1 MRTGV
6 GFWRW
11 SANLTKRG
19 AHGHVSKLS
28 KLGCLVAVVAGCL
41 LAGAAAAQTPSTETT
56 VSSVML
62 SITPLVTSTAIS
74 PTVQLNTSPNTSP
87 ISLPPTPFIT
97 LTNAGESRNIA
108 LQAQWWLDERGQS
121 QIDDVAGLPG
131 AAQAAR
137 FSAIREEKV
146 YALDKSQRLWVRI
159 DLMRPPQMPADWVLA
174 VPLPLIDGVTLYQRN
189 PVDGAWLSQS
199 AGDKIAVSQWAMKG
213 RYPHFRLDL
222 SPGLTTFFIQIQGST
237 PMTIPLILAQESVHE
252 EGEQISYLGLG
263 MVMGSLL
270 LLVAVC
276 FAMGY
281 TYRDRLYFVYGL
293 YACLMVLAVGAYTGL
308 AAQLLWNDS
317 PVWADASQ
325 GSLAF
330 FAAAAALAFVNKL
343 LSVRSYSRAWHRY
356 LSGLA
361 VLGPLL
367 GLVYVLVERPAG
379 VKMLAVYMLAASGSG
394 LWVAWRS
401 WRRGDGVG
409 LWVLAAY
416 VPLVVMVLLAI
427 GRALGWFPV
436 SWLVQYGVLVSM
448 VTEVPLL
455 MVALNLRSRERHTT
469 QTRAMAM
476 ATQDALTGLLAGH
489 IFKDRTLQAVR
500 VAQRHGSHTAAVLV
514 RLVNYKDIATIH
526 GAAVAEQSVLR
537 SVIKLRRVLRD
548 ADTAGRVDQA
558 VFGLLL
564 EGVATRD
571 DVTQLCARLIALG
584 LMPLK
589 GLKPEVTLQ
598 FQFAAVLLREH
609 SGPGE
614 ELLTLLS
621 EKMSSMSP
629 RTRRPIR
636 FLQPID
642 TAALPLDDH
651 PMSELPP
658 EAELHSAAS
667 SFAGSGTSSG
677 ISTR

>member
-6 GFWRW
+6 GFWCY
-11 SANLTKRG
+11 SVNLAKRG
-19 AHGHVSKLS
+19 A
-28 KLGCLVAVVAGCL
+28 LGRLGGLVAAVAIYL
-41 LAGAAAAQTPSTETT
+41 LAGLAAAQAPSTEPLASAVALSMTQT
-56 VSSVML
+56 VAPPVAL
-62 SITPLVTSTAIS
+62 
-74 PTVQLNTSPNTSP
+74 P
-87 ISLPPTPFIT
+87 ISLDK
-97 LTNAGESRNIA
+97 AGESRNIA

-121 QIDDVAGLPG
+121 TIEDVEGLSG
-131 AAQAAR
+131 AAQVAR
-137 FSAIREEKV
+137 FSTPREETM

-159 DLMRPPQMPADWVLA
+159 DLMRLPQMPADWVLA

-189 PVDGAWLSQS
+189 PVDGTWVPQS

-213 RYPHFRLDL
+213 RYPHFRLNL
-222 SPGLTTFFIQIQGST
+222 SPGLTTFFFQIQGST
-237 PMTIPLILAQESVHE
+237 PMTIPLILARESVHE
-252 EGEQISYLGLG
+252 EGEQLGYLGLG
-263 MVMGSLL
+263 MVIGSLL

-281 TYRDRLYFVYGL
+281 TYRDRLYFLYGL
-293 YACLMVLAVGAYTGL
+293 YACLMMLAVGAYTGL

-330 FAAAAALAFVNKL
+330 LAGGAALAFVNKL
-343 LSVRSYSRAWHRY
+343 LSVRSYSQIWHRW
-356 LSGLA
+356 LTGLA
-361 VLGPLL
+361 AMGPLL
-367 GLVYVLVERPAG
+367 GLVYVLVERPVG
-379 VKMLAVYMLAASGSG
+379 VKALAVYTLAASIAG

-416 VPLVVMVLLAI
+416 VPLVVMVLLVM
-427 GRALGWFPV
+427 GRVLGWLPM

-448 VTEVPLL
+448 VIEVPLL

-500 VAQRHGSHTAAVLV
+500 VAQRHGGNTAVVLF

-548 ADTAGRVDQA
+548 VDTAGRVDQA

-571 DVTQLCARLIALG
+571 DVTQICARLIALG

-609 SGPGE
+609 TGTGE
-614 ELLTLLS
+614 ELQTLLAD
-621 EKMSSMSP
+621 KLSSMSA

-658 EAELHSAAS
+658 DGELHDAAS

-677 ISTR
+677 LSTR

>member
-11 SANLTKRG
+11 SVNLAKRG
-19 AHGHVSKLS
+19 APGR
-28 KLGCLVAVVAGCL
+28 LGRLGGLVVAIAVCAF
-41 LAGAAAAQTPSTETT
+41 AGNSVAQTPSAEP
-56 VSSVML
+56 MQ
-62 SITPLVTSTAIS
+62 S
-74 PTVQLNTSPNTSP
+74 PIASPITSP
-87 ISLPPTPFIT
+87 ITSPVTLPNAPPTGQPIAPPVSLPIT
-97 LTNAGESRNIA
+97 LDSAGPSRNIA
-108 LQAQWWLDERGQS
+108 VQAQWWLDVRGQS
-121 QIDDVAGLPG
+121 RIDDVAGMPVP
-131 AAQAAR
+131 AMSAR
-137 FSAIREEKV
+137 FDTHREDTM
-146 YALDKSQRLWVRI
+146 YALDSSQRLWARI
-159 DLMRPPQMPADWVLA
+159 DLMRPLQMPADWVLS
-174 VPLPLIDGVTLYQRN
+174 VPLPLIDGVTLYQRD
-189 PVDGAWLSQS
+189 PFDGAWLSQS
-199 AGDKIAVSQWAMKG
+199 AGDKIAVSRWGMKG
-213 RYPHFRLDL
+213 RYPHFRLNL

-237 PMTIPLILAQESVHE
+237 PMTIPLILARESVHT
-252 EGEQISYLGLG
+252 EQEQLGYLGLG
-263 MVMGSLL
+263 MVLGSLL

-281 TYRDRLYFVYGL
+281 TYRDRLYFLYGL
-293 YACLMVLAVGAYTGL
+293 YACLMMLAVAAYTGL

-330 FAAAAALAFVNKL
+330 FAGGAALAFINKL
-343 LSVRSYSRAWHRY
+343 LSVRSYSQIWYRW
-356 LSGLA
+356 LVGLA
-361 VLGPLL
+361 ALGPLL
-367 GLVYVLVERPAG
+367 GLLYLLVERPAG
-379 VKMLAVYMLAASGSG
+379 VKMLALYTLAASGSG

-427 GRALGWFPV
+427 GRALGWLPV

-500 VAQRHGSHTAAVLV
+500 SAQRHGGNTAVVLV
-514 RLVNYKDIATIH
+514 RLVNYKDIAASH

-548 ADTAGRVDQA
+548 VDAAGRVDQA

-564 EGVATRD
+564 EGVASRD
-571 DVTQLCARLIALG
+571 EVTQRCARLIALG

-589 GLKPEVTLQ
+589 GLKPDVTLQ

-609 SGPGE
+609 TGPGE
-614 ELLTLLS
+614 ELLTLLAD
-621 EKMSSMSP
+621 KLNSMSA

-642 TAALPLDDH
+642 TAALPLDAH

-658 EAELHSAAS
+658 DGELPDAAS
-667 SFAGSGTSSG
+667 SFGGSG
-677 ISTR
+677 ISSGLTTR